1 MALSIPMSPRPYRL
15 GQRQVATDQTRNR
28 IVEAAREL
36 LASEGGLAGFSVDA
50 VARQADVARMTVYY
64 QFRSRLGL
72 LEAVFDDLAGRGGME
87 GMPAVFTTPDAL
99 RALDLFIGV
108 FCRFWATDPVVMRRL
123 RGAGAVD
130 PELGDGLQA
139 REDRR
144 EQGLRVLIGR
154 LPDRPEG
161 ALDADA
167 AVDLLHSLTS
177 FDTYERLARTRT
189 TQEVEAVL
197 RRSARALLGPVAD
210 QAGVCSIDEQ

>member
-15 GQRQVATDQTRNR
+15 GQRQAATDQTRTR

-36 LASEGGLAGFSVDA
+36 LASEAGLAAFSVDA

-87 GMPAVFTTPDAL
+87 GMPAVFMTADPLEAV
-99 RALDLFIGV
+99 DLFIGL

-130 PELGDGLQA
+130 PELGEALQS

-144 EQGLRVLIGR
+144 DQGLRVLTGR
-154 LPDRPEG
+154 LPDRTG
-161 ALDADA
+161 DALDADA
-167 AVDLLHSLTS
+167 LVDVLHSLTS
-177 FDTYERLARTRT
+177 FETYERLARTRST
-189 TQEVEAVL
+189 REVEAVL
-197 RRSARALLGPVAD
+197 RRAARALI
-210 QAGVCSIDEQ
+210 AG

>member
-15 GQRQVATDQTRNR
+15 GQRQVATDQTRSR

-87 GMPAVFTTPDAL
+87 GMPVVFTTVDPME
-99 RALDLFIGV
+99 ALDRFVGV
-108 FCRFWATDPVVMRRL
+108 FCRFWATDPVVMRSL

-130 PELGDGLQA
+130 PELGAALRS

-154 LPDRPEG
+154 LGDRPVG
-161 ALDADA
+161 AIDADA
-167 AVDLLHSLTS
+167 AVDVLHALTS
-177 FDTYERLARTRT
+177 FETYERLARGRT
-189 TQEVEAVL
+189 VEQVESIL
-197 RRSARALLGPVAD
+197 RRSARALLAVA
-210 QAGVCSIDEQ
+210 

>member
-1 MALSIPMSPRPYRL
+1 MSPRPYRL
-15 GQRQVATDQTRNR
+15 GQRQVATDQTRTR

-36 LASEGGLAGFSVDA
+36 LAAEGGLAAFSVDA

-87 GMPAVFTTPDAL
+87 GLPAVFTTADPL
-99 RALDLFIGV
+99 EALDGFIGV

-123 RGAGAVD
+123 RAAGAVD
-130 PELGDGLQA
+130 PELGQALQS

-144 EQGLRVLIGR
+144 DHGLRVLTGR
-154 LPDRPEG
+154 LPERGEG

-167 AVDLLHSLTS
+167 LVDVLHSLTS
-177 FDTYERLARTRT
+177 FETYECLARTRST
-189 TQEVEAVL
+189 GEVEMVL
-197 RRSARALLGPVAD
+197 RRSARALIEG
-210 QAGVCSIDEQ
+210 